1 MFAHASSRGKMMRRF
16 VTLTMIL
23 AVWSFPCAA
32 QTTPGPGEVLS
43 GALTGVWYLPLAA
56 PDLVNGQLADWPG
69 SVSTAR
75 TGALVFSYAAWAPE
89 GTKGVL
95 WSRALELIRG
105 TSGGD
110 YDFLAG
116 ISRVWGVADLAI
128 PGTGATRLGLSRAE
142 LGLARGWSAGGVQAG
157 EIRTINSWVAV
168 VGVPV
173 GNLSVGAR
181 IHFLDGSLE
190 DYFSEAGESTRLHA
204 CGRGYA
210 LDLAMRAPITTSLV
224 GEMAAEATL
233 VNLLGGM
240 AWKGSF
246 TLGGTTRPWS
256 RYERAPTGVALSFEM
271 KPALKRLRSLRMTL
285 ESSGDRSPW
294 EVADAPCASPW
305 RVRLGAQLELAP
317 MLAGTGSI
325 SLHPG
330 RGPSAAAGA
339 HLRLGQISTDIA
351 LAFDNRLS
359 VASRVMVTG
368 RVTF

>member
-1 MFAHASSRGKMMRRF
+1 MFAHASSRRKMIGRF
-16 VTLTMIL
+16 MILTMIL
-23 AVWSFPCAA
+23 AVWSIPCAA
-32 QTTPGPGEVLS
+32 QTTPGPGEILS

-75 TGALVFSYAAWAPE
+75 TGALIFSYGAWAPE

-105 TSGGD
+105 KSGGD

-116 ISRVWGVADLAI
+116 VSRAWGVADVAI
-128 PGTGATRLGLSRAE
+128 PGTGATRLGLTRAE
-142 LGLARGWSAGGVQAG
+142 VGLARGWSAGGEQIG
-157 EIRTINSWVAV
+157 EIRTVNSWIAV

-173 GNLSVGAR
+173 GNLSFGAR
-181 IHFLDGSLE
+181 VHILDGSLE
-190 DYFSEAGESTRLHA
+190 DHFSKAGESTRLLA
-204 CGRGYA
+204 CGRGYT
-210 LDLAMRAPITTSLV
+210 LDLAMRAPIAVGLV
-224 GEMAAEATL
+224 EGMAAEAAA
-233 VNLLGGM
+233 VNVLGGI

-246 TLGGTTRPWS
+246 TSGPTTRAWS
-256 RYERAPTGVALSFEM
+256 RYESAPTGIALSFEM
-271 KPALKRLRSLRMTL
+271 KPALKGFRSFRLTL
-285 ESSGDRSPW
+285 ESSGDRRLW
-294 EVADAPCASPW
+294 EIADVPCASPW
-305 RVRLGAQLELAP
+305 RMRLGAQVQLAP
-317 MLAGTGSI
+317 VLVGTGSI
-325 SLHPG
+325 SLYPS

-339 HLRLGQISTDIA
+339 QLRFGRISTDIG